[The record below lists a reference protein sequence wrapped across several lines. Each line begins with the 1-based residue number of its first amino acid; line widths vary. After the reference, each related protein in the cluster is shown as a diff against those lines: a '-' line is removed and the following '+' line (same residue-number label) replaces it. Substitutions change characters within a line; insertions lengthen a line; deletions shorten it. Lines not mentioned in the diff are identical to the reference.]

1 MKTRC
6 AALLALL
13 LLLCPV
19 LALASGPLADGDY
32 TAEVTLSGGSG
43 RASVESPAA
52 VTVRDGVATAT
63 LVWSSPFYEFMVVDG
78 VQYDPVQTEGNAAFT
93 IPVTFGQDLA
103 VQAQTIAMS
112 EPHLIDY
119 TLRLSDPVPVSDNG
133 GLSPAVPAA
142 VGIVVVVLVIGG
154 LAVRRKG
161 GSR

>member
-32 TAEVTLSGGSG
+32 TVEVTLSGGSG
-43 RASVESPAA
+43 RATVESPAQLS
-52 VTVRDGVATAT
+52 VRDGSMTAT
-63 LVWSSPFYEFMVVDG
+63 LLWSSPFYEFMVVDG
-78 VQYDPVQTEGNAAFT
+78 VQYDPIQTEGNAAFT
-93 IPVTFGQDLA
+93 IPVTLDEDLP
-103 VQAQTIAMS
+103 VQAQTVAMS

-119 TLRLSDPVPVSDNG
+119 TLHLSDPVPADGGS
-133 GLSPAVPAA
+133 GLSPVIPAVAA
-142 VGIVVVVLVIGG
+142 VVLVLAVGG
-154 LAVRRKG
+154 LVLRRKG